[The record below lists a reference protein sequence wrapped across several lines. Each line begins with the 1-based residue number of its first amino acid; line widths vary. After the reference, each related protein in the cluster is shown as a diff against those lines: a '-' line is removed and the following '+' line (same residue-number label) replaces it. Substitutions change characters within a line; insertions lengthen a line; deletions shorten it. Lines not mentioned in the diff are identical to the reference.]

1 MKTPKCLKIK
11 NERTISTGGFVT
23 LPYAALKDAHKKG
36 KPVVA
41 YIPADNYSDIPITAV
56 LWRTKEALSAAFISS
71 EWLPHEVSYNGF
83 MKKRDSG
90 YWLTQMRVTRE
101 DLVSFNKL
109 PKYAQKAIESHIK
122 RTGGRR

>member
-1 MKTPKCLKIK
+1 MKTPKCKKIK

-23 LPYAALKDAHKKG
+23 LPYAALNDAHKKG

-56 LWRTKEALSAAFISS
+56 LWRTKEALSAAFITS
-71 EWLPHEVSYNGF
+71 EWLPHEHAYNGF
-83 MKKRDSG
+83 MKTRENG

-101 DLVSFNKL
+101 DLLSFNKL
-109 PKYAQKAIESHIK
+109 PKYAQKAIELHIK

>member
-23 LPYAALKDAHKKG
+23 LPYAALNDAYSKG

-41 YIPADNYSDIPITAV
+41 YIPADPWSDIPITAV
-56 LWRTKEALSAAFISS
+56 LWRTKEELTNAFISS
-71 EWLPHEVSYNGF
+71 EWLPHEHNYNGF
-83 MKKRDSG
+83 MKAKESG
-90 YWLTQMRVTRE
+90 YWLTQMKVTRE

-109 PKYAQKAIESHIK
+109 PKYAQKAIDSHIK